1 MWARKR
7 IDIDWLDLLS
17 AVVNCFLNSS
27 RIAASGLA
35 EAAWETDDRA
45 LPCLSVRTG
54 FDMVLTALQLPAGS
68 EVLVSAITIPD
79 MVRIIEHHGLVPVPI
94 DLHASDMSPQ
104 LELMERSLTSRT
116 KAVLVAHL
124 IGGRYDLT
132 PFAEFARVNGLLL
145 FEDCAQG
152 FTGDTYHGHHRADV
166 SMFSF
171 GPIKTATAL
180 GGAILR
186 VKNRLLLHQLREMH
200 AKYPV
205 QSRCYFLFRVLFY
218 CLLKWLGGR
227 IVFRMFFQACRA
239 LGKDIDKVLN
249 DSIRNFP
256 QNEFFQNL
264 RVQPSMPQL
273 RLVARRISWYKAD
286 QVNQRAALGQLL
298 VSLLPQGCCP
308 GSDANPHTF
317 WVFPVQVPDPDAAI
331 AALHAAGFDSTKS
344 NSMRP
349 VEPPADRPELD
360 PRIARGLLENIVYL
374 PVYAGMPESEIRR
387 MASVLSPLLIPTD
400 EAAVTSVD

>member
-7 IDIDWLDLLS
+7 IDIEWLDLLS
-17 AVVNCFLNSS
+17 AVANCFLNNS

-54 FDMVLTALQLPAGS
+54 FDLLLTELQLPAGS
-68 EVLVSAITIPD
+68 EILVSAITIPD

-104 LELMERSLTSRT
+104 YDLLEKLLTPRT
-116 KAVLVAHL
+116 KAILLAQL
-124 IGGRYDLT
+124 LGGRYELD
-132 PFAEFARVNGLLL
+132 PFAEFARDHGLLL
-145 FEDCAQG
+145 LEDCAQAYTRDG
-152 FTGDTYHGHHRADV
+152 YHGHHRADV

-186 VKNRLLLHQLREMH
+186 IKDRSLLQRLRESH

-205 QSRCYFLFRVLFY
+205 QSRWTFLKRVLFY
-218 CLLKWLGGR
+218 CLLKLLGGKF
-227 IVFRMFFQACRA
+227 VFGMFFQACRA
-239 LGKDIDKVLN
+239 LGKNIDTLLN
-249 DSIRNFP
+249 GSIRNFP
-256 QNEFFQNL
+256 QHEFFQNL
-264 RVQPSMPQL
+264 RMEPSMPLL
-273 RLVARRISWYKAD
+273 RLIARRISWYKTD
-286 QVNQRAALGQLL
+286 RLEQRAALGHLL
-298 VSLLPQGCCP
+298 VSLLPPGCCP
-308 GSDANPHTF
+308 GSDANPHSF

-331 AALHAAGFDSTKS
+331 AALHAAGFDSTKN

-360 PRIARGLLENIVYL
+360 PRNARDLLENVIFL

-387 MASVLSPLLIPTD
+387 MASVLTPLLVRTN
-400 EAAVTSVD
+400 EAAVAASD